1 MVLIVE
7 PRRRDHIGRRGY
19 SPRRTQS
26 SSNASRVEMYFSE
39 MDVDVRQP
47 RSRESVASLTYVA
60 AYDRAVDVKRSVI
73 TNLSTFIEI

>member
-7 PRRRDHIGRRGY
+7 PRRREHAGRRGY

-39 MDVDVRQP
+39 VDVDVRQP
-47 RSRESVASLTYVA
+47 RPREPIASLTYVVRA
-60 AYDRAVDVKRSVI
+60 ASKNDRIIDVKRQ
-73 TNLSTFIEI
+73 

>member
-7 PRRRDHIGRRGY
+7 PRRREHIGRRGY

-39 MDVDVRQP
+39 VDVDVRQP
-47 RSRESVASLTYVA
+47 RPREPIASLTYVVRA
-60 AYDRAVDVKRSVI
+60 ASKNDRIIDIKYR
-73 TNLSTFIEI
+73 

>member
-7 PRRRDHIGRRGY
+7 PRRREHVGRRGY

-39 MDVDVRQP
+39 VDVDVRQP
-47 RSRESVASLTYVA
+47 RPREPIASLTYVVCA
-60 AYDRAVDVKRSVI
+60 ASNVRTVD
-73 TNLSTFIEI
+73 